1 MSLLIR
7 AITAQDDPAV
17 AAIIRTVMPEFGAD
31 GPGFAIHDPE
41 VAAMSAAYARARHRY
56 FVVDIDGQV
65 VGGAGI
71 APLSGADED
80 VCELRKMYFLPQAR
94 GIGAGAAMMRTCL
107 DFARGAG
114 FSRCYL
120 ETLTGM
126 DQAQALYEKVGF
138 RQISAAM
145 GATGHFA
152 CNRFYL
158 LEL

>member
-7 AITAQDDPAV
+7 AITAEDDPAV

-56 FVVDIDGQV
+56 FVVDIDGRV

-158 LEL
+158 LSL